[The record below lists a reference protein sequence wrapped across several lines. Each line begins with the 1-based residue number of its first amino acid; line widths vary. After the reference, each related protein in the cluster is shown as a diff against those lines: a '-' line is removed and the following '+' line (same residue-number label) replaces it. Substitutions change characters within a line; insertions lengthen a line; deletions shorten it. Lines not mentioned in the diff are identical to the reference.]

1 MSMSQETQARKL
13 HKNLS
18 RIVTH
23 SETPPGAMRNLLCR
37 DILQSRA
44 HGTPT
49 GWVGGKPTANDE
61 LTMKKYTSHVNTNFQ
76 KGKLV
81 EAINRTVNIPQE
93 LKTIE

>member
-1 MSMSQETQARKL
+1 MRMWQEPPAKNL

-23 SETPPGAMRNLLCR
+23 SETPAGTRANLPCR

-49 GWVGGKPTANDE
+49 EKKKSITKDE
-61 LTMKKYTSHVNTNFQ
+61 LTIKNYTPQMNTNYHE
-76 KGKLV
+76 GELA
-81 EAINRTVNIPQE
+81 EAIYRTVNTP
-93 LKTIE
+93 KN